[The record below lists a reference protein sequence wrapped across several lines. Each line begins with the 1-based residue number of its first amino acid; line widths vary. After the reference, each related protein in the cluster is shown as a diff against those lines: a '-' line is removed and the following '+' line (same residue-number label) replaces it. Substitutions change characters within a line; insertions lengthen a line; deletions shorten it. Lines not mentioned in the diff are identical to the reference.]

1 MHRMIV
7 VLLGNLLICPSCSK
21 DEGMSQTDGLA
32 ARCVPRQPVPAA
44 LLECRSWITFAPPR
58 PFNPVSGVPASET
71 LLRESLQ
78 QLVREGWRGLVTY
91 SLDSLQGLEKIP
103 RLAKEVGFTSV
114 ICGLFWYD
122 TVQLRREWAAALRET
137 THIDGYVLGNEG
149 LEFGRYTR
157 SDLERELARLRSITR
172 RPVTTSEPLNQYEND
187 STLLLVG
194 DWVFPNLHPFLS
206 NIRDTQQAAE
216 FVLRKVQELQARAP
230 GRTIV
235 VKECWWPTAGDA
247 GASETNQTAFFRQLS
262 TTTVWFV
269 WGEAYDQYWK
279 TAEGPFGPHWGLHT
293 DAATP
298 KALIEALKATY
309 TGPY

>member
-21 DEGMSQTDGLA
+21 DEGMRQTDGLA

-44 LLECRSWITFAPPR
+44 LLECRSWIAFAPPR
-58 PFNPVSGVPASET
+58 PFNPVSGVPASEL

-103 RLAKEVGFTSV
+103 RIAKEVGFTSV
-114 ICGLFWYD
+114 VCGLFWYD

-137 THIDGYVLGNEG
+137 THIDGYVLGNE
-149 LEFGRYTR
+149 
-157 SDLERELARLRSITR
+157 
-172 RPVTTSEPLNQYEND
+172 
-187 STLLLVG
+187 
-194 DWVFPNLHPFLS
+194 
-206 NIRDTQQAAE
+206 
-216 FVLRKVQELQARAP
+216 ARAP

-262 TTTVWFV
+262 TTTVRFV

-298 KALIEALKATY
+298 KALIEALKARY